1 MICLSTKFVCR
12 LILGGEAAGGH
23 REFVVAGEANQN
35 GKLSV
40 FPATVDGIKSLDNT
54 NELK

>member
-1 MICLSTKFVCR
+1 MISLSTKFVCR

-54 NELK
+54 NKL